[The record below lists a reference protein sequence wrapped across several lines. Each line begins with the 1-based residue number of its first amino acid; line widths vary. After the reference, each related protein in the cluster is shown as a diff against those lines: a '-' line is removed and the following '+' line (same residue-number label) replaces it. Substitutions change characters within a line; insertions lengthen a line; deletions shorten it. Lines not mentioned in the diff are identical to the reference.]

1 MEEQNDKQQKK
12 KIPAKLGARLVTPL
26 AMRTSSWFDAAFRAE
41 KKRKRRSMK
50 RMTGRER
57 QSKFQANQNLAVR
70 AKIASHVPHCVAADV
85 EEDPVALV
93 PLGFFVVLDV
103 VVDELGCLSSS
114 FASDARDD
122 VGNSPARPKAF
133 SRTHRHLQNR

>member
-1 MEEQNDKQQKK
+1 MSEGCRMEEQNDKQQKK

-57 QSKFQANQNLAVR
+57 QSKFKPT
-70 AKIASHVPHCVAADV
+70 KIW
-85 EEDPVALV
+85 
-93 PLGFFVVLDV
+93 
-103 VVDELGCLSSS
+103 
-114 FASDARDD
+114 
-122 VGNSPARPKAF
+122 
-133 SRTHRHLQNR
+133 Q